1 MAWMAEITSDQA
13 VELRGLQWTGGNY
26 YNPIQ
31 IGSAWYISEVE
42 VIESMSDEL
51 RWVRRLPL
59 KNIEVSELQFSP
71 EGAYYRR
78 SLEIDADGNYT
89 IESNLNPVLQDG
101 TILTKDNHDQY
112 DGEEGW
118 QWYAA
123 GEMVDLKVTPTR

>member
-1 MAWMAEITSDQA
+1 MAWMAEITADQA

-59 KNIEVSELQFSP
+59 RNVEVRELELP
-71 EGAYYRR
+71 
-78 SLEIDADGNYT
+78 
-89 IESNLNPVLQDG
+89 NLSALN
-101 TILTKDNHDQY
+101 N
-112 DGEEGW
+112 ENE
-118 QWYAA
+118 
-123 GEMVDLKVTPTR
+123 